1 MAVKIVTD
9 SLGDIPSEVAEE
21 LGITVIAL
29 NVHFGT
35 QTFSDGIDLTTEQFY
50 GKLEHSKTF
59 PTTTVPPLSVFVN
72 TYDKL
77 AEETDE
83 IVVITFSHK
92 LGAAYDTALEA
103 KGLMKRRCRV
113 EVIDSLWAVMA
124 QGLIVMAGA
133 KAAQAGANIDEVL
146 ALTRRNIP
154 RADVRMVFD
163 TLEYLKRGGRIGKAQ
178 AFLGSMLKV
187 NPILGIRDG
196 EVYPFVRERSRAK
209 AIDYLYNFATS
220 FPHIEGMAVEDAT
233 TPEEADELAE
243 RLGAKFPRERI
254 YRSKV
259 GPVVGAHVGPHVL
272 AVAVLAGRTSDD
284 S

>member
-9 SLGDIPSEVAEE
+9 SLGDIPSEVAKE
-21 LGITVIAL
+21 LGISVVPL

-35 QTFSDGIDLTTEQFY
+35 QTFRDGIDLTTEQFY
-50 GKLEHSKTF
+50 DKLAHSKIF

-77 AEETDE
+77 AEDTDE

-92 LGAAYDTALEA
+92 LGAGYATAVEA
-103 KGLMKRRCRV
+103 KELMKRECRV
-113 EVIDSLWAVMA
+113 EVVDSQWAVMA
-124 QGLIVMAGA
+124 QGLIVIAAAKAARAGA
-133 KAAQAGANIDEVL
+133 KLNEVVS
-146 ALTRRNIP
+146 LTRRNIP

-163 TLEYLKRGGRIGKAQ
+163 TLEYLNRGGRIGKAQ
-178 AFLGSMLKV
+178 AFLSSVLKV

-196 EVYPFVRERSRAK
+196 EVYPFAREHSRTK

-220 FPHIEGMAVEDAT
+220 FSRIEGMAVEDAT
-233 TPEEADELAE
+233 TPGEADELVK
-243 RLGAKFPRERI
+243 RLRSKFPKQRI

-259 GPVVGAHVGPHVL
+259 SPVVGAHVGLHVL
-272 AVAVLAGRTSDD
+272 AVSVLGDKL
-284 S
+284 